1 MFFNNL
7 MNFLA
12 SLVQLYSTLLF
23 IRIILSWVPSL
34 DWYRQPQRF
43 LKDVTDPA
51 LNLARR
57 VIPPL
62 GMLDLSPIV
71 VFLALSI
78 LRSVLQSLGG

>member
-1 MFFNNL
+1 MLIGNIAEL
-7 MNFLA
+7 LA
-12 SLVQLYSTLLF
+12 SLVKLYSILLF

-34 DWYRQPQRF
+34 DWYRQPVRF
-43 LKDVTDPA
+43 LREITDPP

-71 VFLALSI
+71 VFISLSLIEAL
-78 LRSVLQSLGG
+78 LRGIA

>member
-1 MFFNNL
+1 MLISNL
-7 MNFLA
+7 AELLA
-12 SLVQLYSTLLF
+12 SLVKLYSVMLF

-43 LKDVTDPA
+43 LKEITDPP

-57 VIPPL
+57 VIPPM

-71 VFLALSI
+71 VFISLSLI
-78 LRSVLQSLGG
+78 EGLLRNIA

>member
-1 MFFNNL
+1 MLIGNIAEL
-7 MNFLA
+7 LA
-12 SLVQLYSTLLF
+12 SLVKLYSILLF

-34 DWYRQPQRF
+34 DWYRQPVRF
-43 LKDVTDPA
+43 LKEITDPP

-71 VFLALSI
+71 VFISLSLIEAL
-78 LRSVLQSLGG
+78 LRGIA